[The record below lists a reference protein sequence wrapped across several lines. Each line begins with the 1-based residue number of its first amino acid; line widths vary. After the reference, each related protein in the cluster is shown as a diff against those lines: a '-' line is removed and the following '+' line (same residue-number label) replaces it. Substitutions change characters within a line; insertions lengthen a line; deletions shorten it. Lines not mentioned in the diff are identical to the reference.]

1 MYRRSLKLIFLLGLA
16 ALAAGPLR
24 AKVFLS
30 TDEALR
36 LAFPGCSVERRTVF
50 LTPAQQDRI
59 RQLAKGE
66 IKSALVNPYHA
77 TCDGKD
83 GGTAYF
89 DAHVVRTLPETL
101 MVVID
106 PQGKVRRVEVLA
118 FAEPEDYLPPG
129 RWYGQFAGQGL
140 GDDLALGRHIRTVT
154 GASLTARAT
163 TEAVRRVLAI
173 HQVISSPDAAPKGK
187 P

>member
-1 MYRRSLKLIFLLGLA
+1 MSRRSLTPILLLGLA
-16 ALAAGPLR
+16 ALAAGSLR
-24 AKVFLS
+24 AKVFL
-30 TDEALR
+30 TVDEALR
-36 LAFPGCSVERRTVF
+36 LAFPGCPVESRTVF
-50 LTPAQQDRI
+50 LTPAQKARAG
-59 RQLAKGE
+59 QLAKGE

-77 TCDGKD
+77 TCGGKD
-83 GGTAYF
+83 GGTVYF

-106 PQGKVRRVEVLA
+106 PQGKVRRIEVLS
-118 FAEPEDYLPPG
+118 FAEPEDYLPPA

-140 GDDLALGRHIRTVT
+140 GDDLALGRHVRNVT

-163 TEAVRRVLAI
+163 TDAVRRVLAL
-173 HQVISSPDAAPKGK
+173 HQVLAEGGK

>member
-1 MYRRSLKLIFLLGLA
+1 MYRRSLKLVFLLSLA
-16 ALAAGPLR
+16 AFAAGPLL
-24 AKVFLS
+24 AKVFL
-30 TDEALR
+30 TVDEALH
-36 LAFPGCSVERRTVF
+36 LAFPGCAVERRTVF
-50 LTPAQQDRI
+50 LTAAQKARVK
-59 RQLAKGE
+59 QLAKGE
-66 IKSALVNPYHA
+66 VKSALVNPYHA

-106 PQGKVRRVEVLA
+106 PQGRIKRIEVLS
-118 FAEPEDYLPPG
+118 FAEPEDYLPPA
-129 RWYGQFAGQGL
+129 RWYGQFTGQGL
-140 GDDLALGRHIRTVT
+140 GDDLALGHHIRGVT

-163 TEAVRRVLAI
+163 TEAVRRVLAL
-173 HQVISSPDAAPKGK
+173 HQVIVSKEAVAGAK

>member
-1 MYRRSLKLIFLLGLA
+1 MHRRAPKLIAFLGLA

-30 TDEALR
+30 VDEALR
-36 LAFPGCSVERRTVF
+36 LAFPNCAVERRTVF
-50 LTPAQQDRI
+50 LTPAQKSRVE
-59 RQLAKGE
+59 QLAKGE
-66 IKSALVNPYHA
+66 VKSALVNPYHA

-106 PQGKVRRVEVLA
+106 PQGKVRRLEVLS
-118 FAEPEDYLPPG
+118 FAEPVDYLPPA
-129 RWYGQFAGQGL
+129 RWYGQFAGQAL
-140 GDDLALGRHIRTVT
+140 GDDLALGRHIRNVT

-163 TEAVRRVLAI
+163 TEAVRRVLAL
-173 HQVISSPDAAPKGK
+173 HQVLTSGAK

>member
-1 MYRRSLKLIFLLGLA
+1 MRRRSLTLFLCASLA
-16 ALAAGPLR
+16 AVAAGPVA

-30 TDEALR
+30 VDEALH
-36 LAFPGCSVERRTVF
+36 LAFKGCSVERQTVF
-50 LTPAQQDRI
+50 LTAEQRARAQK
-59 RQLAKGE
+59 LAGGE
-66 IKSALVNPYHA
+66 VKSALVNPYRA

-89 DAHVVRTLPETL
+89 DAHIVRTLPETL

-106 PQGKVRRVEVLA
+106 PQGKVARVEVLA
-118 FAEPEDYLPPG
+118 FAEPEDYLPPAK
-129 RWYGQFAGQGL
+129 WYGQFPGQGL
-140 GDDLALGRHIRTVT
+140 SDDLALGHHIRSVT

-163 TEAVRRVLAI
+163 TDAVRRVLAL
-173 HQVISSPDAAPKGK
+173 HQVLRGAEAGK

>member
-1 MYRRSLKLIFLLGLA
+1 MHRRSLKLVFLMGLA

-24 AKVFLS
+24 AKVFL
-30 TDEALR
+30 TVGEALR
-36 LAFPGCSVERRTVF
+36 LAFPGCAVERRTVF
-50 LTPAQQDRI
+50 LTPAQKTRTE
-59 RQLAKGE
+59 QLSKGE
-66 IKSALVNPYHA
+66 VKSALVNPYHA

-89 DAHVVRTLPETL
+89 DSHVVRTLPETL

-118 FAEPEDYLPPG
+118 FAEPEDYLPPA

-140 GDDLALGRHIRTVT
+140 GDDLALGHHVRNVT

-163 TEAVRRVLAI
+163 TEAVRRVLAL
-173 HQVISSPDAAPKGK
+173 HQVITAGAK

>member
-1 MYRRSLKLIFLLGLA
+1 MHRRSLKLVFLLGLA

-24 AKVFLS
+24 AKVFL
-30 TDEALR
+30 TVDEALR
-36 LAFPGCSVERRTVF
+36 LAFPGCAVERRTVF
-50 LTPAQQDRI
+50 LTPAQKTRTGE
-59 RQLAKGE
+59 LAKE
-66 IKSALVNPYHA
+66 EVKSALVNPYHA

-89 DAHVVRTLPETL
+89 DSHVVRTLPETL

-106 PQGKVRRVEVLA
+106 PQGKVKRIEVLS
-118 FAEPEDYLPPG
+118 FAEPEDYLPPN

-140 GDDLALGRHIRTVT
+140 GDDLALGRHIRNVT

-163 TEAVRRVLAI
+163 TEAVRRVLAL
-173 HQVISSPDAAPKGK
+173 HQVISSQAPAGGK

>member
-1 MYRRSLKLIFLLGLA
+1 MCPRSLKLILSLALA
-16 ALAAGPLR
+16 ALAAGPLC
-24 AKVFLS
+24 AKVFLT

-36 LAFPGCSVERRTVF
+36 LAFPGCAVERRTVF
-50 LTPAQQDRI
+50 LTPAQKTRI
-59 RQLAKGE
+59 EQLSKGE
-66 IKSALVNPYHA
+66 VKSALVNPYHA

-118 FAEPEDYLPPG
+118 FAEPEDYLPPA

-140 GDDLALGRHIRTVT
+140 GDDLALGRHIRNVT

-163 TEAVRRVLAI
+163 TEAVRRVLAL
-173 HQVISSPDAAPKGK
+173 HQVISSQASAGAK